1 MSNKGVK
8 RASPGADIEKNP
20 LGDVELSDEDAI
32 KLQSVQKDVARVELA
47 LGTCSSHPHMPRSHL
62 PARSRRY
69 ATRLTA
75 GATRRPCRAP
85 RTAEDDARVRKAA
98 RDREG
103 H

>member
-32 KLQSVQKDVARVELA
+32 TLQSVQKDVARVELA
-47 LGTCSSHPHMPRSHL
+47 LGTCSSHPPMPPSHI
-62 PARSRRY
+62 PRPPCRY
-69 ATRLTA
+69 AARLTA

-98 RDREG
+98 RNCQG